1 MWLMS
6 SYISDDAF
14 AAYESSLYALPINNM
29 DANII
34 KVKIEY
40 ICQISI
46 LALSLSIYP
55 VSH

>member
-6 SYISDDAF
+6 SYISDDAI
-14 AAYESSLYALPINNM
+14 AAYESSLYALPINNVG
-29 DANII
+29 ANIV

-40 ICQISI
+40 IYQISI
-46 LALSLSIYP
+46 LALSLSTYP

>member
-14 AAYESSLYALPINNM
+14 AAYESSLYALPINNI
-29 DANII
+29 DSNII

>member
-14 AAYESSLYALPINNM
+14 AAYESSLYALPINNV

-34 KVKIEY
+34 KVKIKY

-46 LALSLSIYP
+46 LSLSLPTYP
-55 VSH
+55 VGH